1 MYSPTE
7 REKKLLFESPCPN
20 NISYT
25 SAWLKSVTEALTAVI
40 LERTSLHISEDKVD
54 NISICSR
61 QLESTPTPTSPKDV
75 LKIPLLGLPNR
86 DYQGSPRDNMD
97 LPRTNSGYPQAY
109 CWVPPPCVHMSYG
122 HPRADTW
129 VCPDL
134 YGGVPRIQASE
145 AWASPVQ
152 HGRPQIWLGAPTAG
166 MIYMHHTGAPDD
178 GGVGT
183 PT

>member
-1 MYSPTE
+1 PTE
-7 REKKLLFESPCPN
+7 WEKKSLFETPCPN

-25 SAWLKSVTEALTAVI
+25 SAWLSASYTRIA
-40 LERTSLHISEDKVD
+40 
-54 NISICSR
+54 
-61 QLESTPTPTSPKDV
+61 LESTPTPTSPKDV

-86 DYQGSPRDNMD
+86 DYQGSPRDNMG
-97 LPRTNSGYPQAY
+97 LPRTNSGYPQVY

-122 HPRADTW
+122 CPRADTW

-166 MIYMHHTGAPDD
+166 MIYMHQTGAPDD